1 MTASPIEISTC
12 MLRYAKKIPVTEL
25 ELGMYVEALDRPW
38 LETDYPLQGLHIKTR
53 EDIARLSRHVEYV
66 YVSTPPEAPGTP
78 LPARPEPAGFTR
90 RGVAPAA
97 VYSRS
102 PQSFSAELA
111 QARLIREQARDFVR
125 NIQADARAGQPLEQ
139 LDARELVVQMMASV
153 SRNPDALVWFT
164 NLKNRD
170 EYTALHSIN
179 VCMLS
184 VALATVRGEPEA
196 DIEEMGVGA
205 LLHDVGKMKVPMDIL
220 HKPARLSAAEFAVIK
235 QHPQYGVQLL
245 EQGSQLSQQSLR
257 IVREHHERL
266 NGHGY
271 PDGLTGDEI
280 SHYAQIVA
288 IADVYDAMTS
298 DRVYQESRAPG
309 EVMKLMSRSR
319 GDFNPTL
326 LDQFIHTL
334 GAYPVGSLIELNT
347 GEVGFVVPSEA
358 RQPRPTMLVVLDH
371 RKRRYFPQ
379 RIRDLNHF
387 PNFRIVRTLA
397 NGAYG
402 VDIDDYA
409 SAWS

>member
-1 MTASPIEISTC
+1 

-25 ELGMYVEALDRPW
+25 EPGMYVEALDRPW
-38 LETDYPLQGLHIKTR
+38 LETDYPLEGVHIKSR
-53 EDIARLSRHVEYV
+53 ADIERLSRQVEYV
-66 YVSTPPEAPGTP
+66 YISAPPKPNRIP
-78 LPARPEPAGFTR
+78 LPARPEPAGFSR
-90 RGVAPAA
+90 RGLAPAA

-125 NIQADARAGQPLEQ
+125 SIQADARAGHAVDEG
-139 LDARELVVQMMASV
+139 DARELVVQMMASV

-170 EYTALHSIN
+170 EYTALHSMN

-184 VALATVRGEPEA
+184 VALATTMGEPETEV
-196 DIEEMGVGA
+196 EEMGVGA
-205 LLHDVGKMKVPMDIL
+205 LLHDIGKMKVPMDIL
-220 HKPARLSAAEFAVIK
+220 HKPARLSTAEFEVIK

-245 EQGSQLSQQSLR
+245 EQGSQLSRDSLR
-257 IVREHHERL
+257 IVLEHHERM
-266 NGHGY
+266 NGRGY
-271 PDGLTGDEI
+271 PGGLKGDEI
-280 SHYAQIVA
+280 SYYAQIVA

-298 DRVYQESRAPG
+298 DRVYQQSRSPG
-309 EVMKLMSRSR
+309 EVMKLMSRSQ
-319 GDFNPTL
+319 GDFNPAL
-326 LDQFIHTL
+326 LDRFVHTL

-347 GEVGFVVPSEA
+347 GEVGFVVPGDPG
-358 RQPRPTMLVVLDH
+358 QKRPLMLVVLDH

-379 RIRDLNHF
+379 RVRDLNRF

-409 SAWS
+409 SAWSG

>member
-1 MTASPIEISTC
+1 

-38 LETDYPLQGLHIKTR
+38 LETDYPLEGVYINTR
-53 EDIARLSRHVEYV
+53 ADIERLSRHVEYV
-66 YVSTPPEAPGTP
+66 YISSPSNTPAAA

-111 QARLIREQARDFVR
+111 QARLIRDQARDFVR
-125 NIQADARAGQPLEQ
+125 NIQADARAGNPLDEQ
-139 LDARELVVQMMASV
+139 DARELVVQMMASV

-196 DIEEMGVGA
+196 DVEEMGVGA

-245 EQGSQLSQQSLR
+245 EQGSQLSRESLR

-298 DRVYQESRAPG
+298 DRVYQDSRAPG
-309 EVMKLMSRSR
+309 EVMKLMSRSQ

-326 LDQFIHTL
+326 LNEFVHTL

-347 GEVGFVVPSEA
+347 GEVGFVVPGEE

>member
-1 MTASPIEISTC
+1 

-25 ELGMYVEALDRPW
+25 EPGMYVEALDRPW
-38 LETDYPLQGLHIKTR
+38 LETDYLLEGVYIETR
-53 EDIARLSRHVEYV
+53 ADIERLSRQVEYV
-66 YVSTPPEAPGTP
+66 YISAPPKTHRVP
-78 LPARPEPAGFTR
+78 LPARPEPLGFSR

-97 VYSRS
+97 VYSRT

-111 QARLIREQARDFVR
+111 QARLIRDQARDFVLS
-125 NIQADARAGQPLEQ
+125 IQADARAGDKLEDR
-139 LDARELVVQMMASV
+139 DARELVVQMMASV

-170 EYTALHSIN
+170 EYTALHSMN

-184 VALATVRGEPEA
+184 VALATTMGEPEA
-196 DIEEMGVGA
+196 NVEEMGVGA

-220 HKPARLSAAEFAVIK
+220 HKPARLSADEFAVVK
-235 QHPQYGVQLL
+235 RHPQYGVQLL
-245 EQGSQLSQQSLR
+245 EQGSQLSAESLR
-257 IVREHHERL
+257 IVREHHERM

-271 PDGLTGDEI
+271 PDGLQGDQI

-298 DRVYQESRAPG
+298 DRVYQDSRSPG
-309 EVMKLMSRSR
+309 EVMKLMSRSQ
-319 GDFNPTL
+319 GDFNPEL
-326 LDQFIHTL
+326 MGQFVHTL

-347 GEVGFVVPSEA
+347 GEVGFVVPSEE
-358 RQPRPTMLVVLDH
+358 RQPRPTILVVLDH

-379 RIRDLNHF
+379 RMRDLNRF
-387 PNFRIVRTLA
+387 PRFRIVRTLA
-397 NGAYG
+397 NGDYG

-409 SAWS
+409 AAWS